1 MTVSGSEMQEL
12 YIIGAGGFGREIAWL
27 IERINEKEP
36 TWDLAGF
43 VDDDRNLWGKEI
55 GGYQVVGGCDYLR
68 SLDHDVWAVCA
79 VGASRTRKKIID
91 SLAGAAHLHYATV
104 IDPSVQMSKRVQI
117 GEGTMI
123 CAGNIITVDVTI
135 GKHAI
140 INLDCTIGH
149 DAVLGDYVT
158 LYPSV
163 NVSGCTTVGAE
174 SELGTG
180 MQTIQGMK
188 IGSRAILGAGAVVV
202 REIPDHCVAV
212 GSPARPI
219 RFPDD

>member
-1 MTVSGSEMQEL
+1 MKEL

-43 VDDDRNLWGKEI
+43 VDDDRSLWGKEV
-55 GGYQVVGGCDYLR
+55 GGYQVVGGCDFFQ
-68 SLDHDVWAVCA
+68 SLEREVWVLCA
-79 VGASRTRKKIID
+79 VGSSKTRKKIIENIEN
-91 SLAGAAHLHYATV
+91 AGHVRFATV
-104 IDPSVQMSKRVQI
+104 IDPSVQMSRRVQI

-123 CAGNIITVDVTI
+123 CAGTIITVDVSI
-135 GKHAI
+135 GRHNI
-140 INLDCTIGH
+140 VNLDCTIGP
-149 DAVLGDYVT
+149 DSVLGDFVT